1 MATIF
6 PSDPVIDDV
15 FEKWQWDGT
24 VWKLIGT
31 FDTGNALHIH
41 NEDTTNVHGIPD
53 TLAAFS
59 LQTYS
64 SSEPADPN
72 IGDIWVESDIDVPTI
87 DSSRFLRWRKTMVG
101 GETSLSGNDDG
112 SLALQYTPNYEQL
125 YINGVLQVRGQDYLA
140 TTGNTITDITAL
152 SSGDTVEVF
161 SAVALAVADVYTQT
175 QSDAK
180 YGTGMDLVTSQS
192 FTSQTTC
199 SMPNNVFTSKYNQ
212 YLIVID
218 GIASS
223 NAGLFLRLK
232 TNGTED
238 VTAGNYRQSITQVN
252 FTGTAATSIANGST
266 TSTSFQLSSTLSVT
280 KYSQVTISNPLQS
293 GLTSMKSIIA
303 QTSEN
308 GYSATMSGNSIST
321 LAQDSFNVICGTF
334 TGTVKVYGL
343 RTS

>member
-1 MATIF
+1 
-6 PSDPVIDDV
+6 
-15 FEKWQWDGT
+15 
-24 VWKLIGT
+24 
-31 FDTGNALHIH
+31 
-41 NEDTTNVHGIPD
+41 
-53 TLAAFS
+53 
-59 LQTYS
+59 
-64 SSEPADPN
+64 
-72 IGDIWVESDIDVPTI
+72 
-87 DSSRFLRWRKTMVG
+87 MVG

-125 YINGVLQVRGQDYLA
+125 YINGVLQVRGQDYIA